1 MTQFTLYTIYLLWV
15 LNPENTIFLLN
26 LFKFQGMQDFRLLRS
41 FLSLQIWPH
50 AVRGQVLFSLLP
62 KNWVTTILLILLIVE
77 STKDLLWLFSFC
89 CYWTFFSLFYR
100 WMDPSCALL
109 FRNNLAAVAAE
120 KLSIHRVLKALEVV
134 TDRDVLGIS
143 RKAISTNHRFD
154 YFLWSYLYVALM
166 IFIFSI
172 KKTKKS

>member
-1 MTQFTLYTIYLLWV
+1 MFLNGLIAIQNESQINWLNLPFTLSTYSGFWTQKIPFFCWTYSNSKGCKTL
-15 LNPENTIFLLN
+15 E
-26 LFKFQGMQDFRLLRS
+26 LLRS

-134 TDRDVLGIS
+134 TDRDVVGIS
-143 RKAISTNHRFD
+143 RKP
-154 YFLWSYLYVALM
+154 
-166 IFIFSI
+166 
-172 KKTKKS
+172 